1 MLIGSKAS
9 LSLHF
14 TVALVICLL
23 EYPFLFDWQ
32 QEIYS
37 YFTPHSHFT
46 LPLLLF
52 YVIIVCPYATYKCY
66 RIVFLCRY
74 YKLVIIIPIFQYS
87 NVYMVTADIQK
98 LYRSKDLQNR
108 CMQAVKLP
116 FCKLI
121 QHVVKTN

>member
-1 MLIGSKAS
+1 MLIGSNAS

-32 QEIYS
+32 QEIYL

-66 RIVFLCRY
+66 RIVFLY
-74 YKLVIIIPIFQYS
+74 VDTTSWLS
-87 NVYMVTADIQK
+87 S
-98 LYRSKDLQNR
+98 YRSSNTLM
-108 CMQAVKLP
+108 C
-116 FCKLI
+116 
-121 QHVVKTN
+121 TW